1 MGEEDLLFSKARYEY
16 CMFIF
21 EKEDEKQEVLE
32 KKTQYYL
39 SIITL
44 IIGAIFLKL
53 DFLSTLHENKIVQE
67 SLVIQNAILLSL
79 IVLCV
84 SLLIS
89 IFAIFQSIR
98 IRKLSNY
105 YPEKIYDKLFVPD
118 AGYLED
124 NNRILFYDNSA
135 KCFSVAIESKKNLIG
150 KKAVWLQV
158 TAVGFSVA
166 TISLGVFLAL
176 FLIINIL

>member
-1 MGEEDLLFSKARYEY
+1 M
-16 CMFIF
+16 
-21 EKEDEKQEVLE
+21 
-32 KKTQYYL
+32 
-39 SIITL
+39 
-44 IIGAIFLKL
+44 
-53 DFLSTLHENKIVQE
+53 QE

-98 IRKLSNY
+98 IRRLSNY
-105 YPEKIYDKLFVPD
+105 YPEKIFDKLFVPD
-118 AGYLED
+118 AGYLEG

-150 KKAVWLQV
+150 KKALWFQGS
-158 TAVGFSVA
+158 AGCFSGA
-166 TISLGVFLAL
+166 TIALGVFLAL